1 MSELGD
7 AMERFTA
14 RISFTSTKM
23 LLENTSRRA
32 MMLSARTALRPRKK
46 SAERLFNSRKDG
58 FNVSSH
64 LHARGGSIVIANVGF
79 KNALSCVVFRE
90 SA

>member
-46 SAERLFNSRKDG
+46 STMELKPRTRSRGARYTHMREEEALWRL
-58 FNVSSH
+58 
-64 LHARGGSIVIANVGF
+64 ANVAFG
-79 KNALSCVVFRE
+79 KYVK
-90 SA
+90 SAFVIL